1 MPAQAELVRTVTQ
14 SARLSKDQGLL
25 NKEALSLVRLAHVES
40 VAPGYGGHTSPRL
53 CLGSPP
59 ALRSLPAAGKACEAA
74 RMVAEISAFPS
85 SHFSVLKREADNGL
99 V

>member
-59 ALRSLPAAGKACEAA
+59 ALRSLPAARKACEAA
-74 RMVAEISAFPS
+74 RMVRDLCFPQLPL
-85 SHFSVLKREADNGL
+85 FRAKT
-99 V
+99 